1 MCIVWCC
8 VGYVVQLRKNFA
20 HCPPEFPPRAIF
32 PLRAGVIAQRRIDLQ
47 AFLKDVFT
55 DTALGSCV
63 ESLRFVGLIEG
74 IDKHE

>member
-1 MCIVWCC
+1 M
-8 VGYVVQLRKNFA
+8 
-20 HCPPEFPPRAIF
+20 
-32 PLRAGVIAQRRIDLQ
+32 
-47 AFLKDVFT
+47 KDVFT